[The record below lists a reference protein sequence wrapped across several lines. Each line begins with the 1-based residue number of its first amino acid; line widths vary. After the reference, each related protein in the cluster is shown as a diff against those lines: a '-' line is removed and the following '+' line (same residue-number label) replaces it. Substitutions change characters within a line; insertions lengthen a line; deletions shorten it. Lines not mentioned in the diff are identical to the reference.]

1 MKSIPPDKQEYK
13 NDIAMAL
20 GGRAAEEIIFGDV
33 TSGAYSD
40 IQSATTTAKRMVTL
54 FGMSEKLGP
63 RRFGSDQNE
72 VFLGRD
78 FSSNADY
85 SEAIAAVIDDEI
97 HAIIDEAYVRAKSL
111 LEANIDKLHFI
122 ADYLLAHEDM
132 DGEQFKTVME
142 NDNVT
147 VEMIEAIAAEREK
160 ASREAN
166 EARKAAEESRSQLGK
181 ALEDTDM
188 VFITAGMGGGTGTG
202 AAPVV
207 ARVAH
212 EMGVLTVGIVTK
224 PFGFEGRRRMDQAV
238 AGIAEL
244 SQYVDSLVVI
254 PNDRLKQVS
263 DSRITLENAFEIAD
277 GVLSRGTK
285 SISELIT
292 APGLIN
298 LDFADVS
305 SVMKN
310 AGYAHMGVGSA
321 SGKDK
326 AEQAARQAISSPLL
340 ESSISGS
347 HGVLIS
353 ITVSPDVGLEDV
365 DLASSMIAAEASP
378 EANVIWGV
386 NIDRELEDEMR
397 ITIIATGFANS
408 NKPEEGKPVKKEE
421 KPVEPAPQPRPQPR
435 PHRERP
441 ARPDG
446 AAPVRR
452 ERPSRASAD
461 EELDRLMKEFDTPR
475 KKSR

>member
-1 MKSIPPDKQEYK
+1 MTFEHDDTYESGVNIKVIGVGGGGNNAVNRMITSSIKGVEFVAINTDRQ
-13 NDIAMAL
+13 AL
-20 GGRAAEEIIFGDV
+20 NHSDAATQLVIGEKLTRGFGAGANPQIGARAAEESI
-33 TSGAYSD
+33 
-40 IQSATTTAKRMVTL
+40 
-54 FGMSEKLGP
+54 E
-63 RRFGSDQNE
+63 
-72 VFLGRD
+72 
-78 FSSNADY
+78 
-85 SEAIAAVIDDEI
+85 EI
-97 HAIIDEAYVRAKSL
+97 
-111 LEANIDKLHFI
+111 
-122 ADYLLAHEDM
+122 
-132 DGEQFKTVME
+132 KT
-142 NDNVT
+142 
-147 VEMIEAIAAEREK
+147 I
-160 ASREAN
+160 
-166 EARKAAEESRSQLGK
+166 
-181 ALEDTDM
+181 LEDADM

-212 EMGVLTVGIVTK
+212 EMDILTIGIVTK

-254 PNDRLKQVS
+254 PNDKLKQVS
-263 DSRITLENAFEIAD
+263 DSRITLENAFEVAD

-292 APGLIN
+292 VHGLIN

-347 HGVLIS
+347 EGILIS

-365 DLASSMIAAEASP
+365 DVASSMIAAEAHP

-386 NIDRELEDEMR
+386 NIDRELEDEMH

-408 NKPEEGKPVKKEE
+408 KQPEPAPVAPVKKAVEE
-421 KPVEPAPQPRPQPR
+421 RRPVSESRPQPR

-441 ARPDG
+441 ARPEG
-446 AAPVRR
+446 APVRR
-452 ERPSRASAD
+452 ERTRSSAD
-461 EELDRLMKEFDTPR
+461 EELDRLMREFDSPK